1 MAVVR
6 TRTVTLIAT
15 TGRVIEVEADVGH
28 GQARF
33 HLIGLP
39 DTHLPE
45 IQDRVRA
52 ATINSSLPWPK
63 KRTTVSLYPASLP
76 KRGTHLDLSIA
87 VAILAATGV
96 IPAARIAA
104 TFFLGELGLD
114 GRIIPIRGV
123 LPAVL
128 GAAATGDAEVVV
140 PTANASE
147 AALVPGVQVV
157 PVDDLQQLVTWLRDD
172 RQQLP
177 PIPASVAPPSGTEV
191 DLADIAGQAQ
201 ARKALE
207 ISAAGGHHLLMI
219 GPNGSGTTM
228 LAERLPALLP
238 DLDPQDAY
246 EVTALHSIAGTLP
259 PHPPLMT
266 RPPFIS
272 AHHTASPAAIFGG
285 GRTVARPG
293 VCSLAHRGILYLD
306 EAPELPRSVLDGLRQ
321 PLDAGQVTIARSA
334 GTLTFPA
341 RFILV
346 LAATPCPCSAPA
358 SIEHS
363 CQCSTAVRRRYLARL
378 SGALGDRI
386 AITVALTP
394 PRSQNVAAR
403 RERRE
408 NSRAVA
414 ERVLHAR
421 RRAAQRLAATP
432 WRTNAEIPASALHS
446 DFRLPDAA
454 LKPIAASAD
463 RGALSARGADQILR
477 IAWTLADLTGKPAPD
492 HDDVA
497 AALALHHGDDVRT

>member
-6 TRTVTLIAT
+6 TRTITLIAT

-33 HLIGLP
+33 HLIGLS

-45 IQDRVRA
+45 IRDRVRA

-63 KRTTVSLYPASLP
+63 MRTTVSLYPASLP
-76 KRGTHLDLSIA
+76 KSGTQLDLSIA

-114 GRIIPIRGV
+114 GRIRPIRGV

-128 GAAATGDAEVVV
+128 GAAATGDAVVVV

-157 PVDDLQQLVTWLRDD
+157 PADDLQQLVTWLRDD

-177 PIPASVAPPSGTEV
+177 PIPASVAPPSEPEV

-207 ISAAGGHHLLMI
+207 ISAAGGHHLLTV

-228 LAERLPALLP
+228 LAERLATLLP
-238 DLDPQDAY
+238 DVEPQDAY
-246 EVTALHSIAGTLP
+246 EVTALHSIAGALP
-259 PHPPLMT
+259 PHPPLMN

-293 VCSLAHRGILYLD
+293 VCSLAHHGIRFLD

-346 LAATPCPCSAPA
+346 LATTPCPCSVPA
-358 SIEHS
+358 DVEHS
-363 CQCSTAVRRRYLARL
+363 CQCSTAVRRRHLARL

-394 PRSQNVAAR
+394 PRPQNVTAP
-403 RERRE
+403 RERRK

-414 ERVLHAR
+414 ERVMHAR
-421 RRAAQRLAATP
+421 RRAAQRSAATP

-446 DFRLPDAA
+446 DFGLSDAA

-497 AALALHHGDDVRT
+497 AALALHHGDDIRT

>member
-6 TRTVTLIAT
+6 TRTATLIAT

-33 HLIGLP
+33 HLIGLS

-45 IQDRVRA
+45 IRDRVRA

-63 KRTTVSLYPASLP
+63 MRTTVSLYPASLP
-76 KRGTHLDLSIA
+76 KRGTQLDLSIA

-128 GAAATGDAEVVV
+128 AAAATGDAVVVV

-172 RQQLP
+172 RQQMP
-177 PIPASVAPPSGTEV
+177 PIPAPVAPPSGPEV
-191 DLADIAGQAQ
+191 DLVDIAGQAQ

-228 LAERLPALLP
+228 LAERLPTLLP

-246 EVTALHSIAGTLP
+246 EVTALHSIAGALP

-285 GRTVARPG
+285 GRTIVRPG

-321 PLDAGQVTIARSA
+321 PLNAGQVTVARSV

-346 LAATPCPCSAPA
+346 LAAAACPCWAPA
-358 SIEHS
+358 GVEHS
-363 CQCSTAVRRRYLARL
+363 CQCSPAVSRRYLARL

-394 PRSQNVAAR
+394 PRPQGVAAG

-408 NSRAVA
+408 SSR
-414 ERVLHAR
+414 
-421 RRAAQRLAATP
+421 
-432 WRTNAEIPASALHS
+432 
-446 DFRLPDAA
+446 
-454 LKPIAASAD
+454 
-463 RGALSARGADQILR
+463 
-477 IAWTLADLTGKPAPD
+477 
-492 HDDVA
+492 
-497 AALALHHGDDVRT
+497 